1 MFRKRYISLFKSAFE
16 GSDDTAISNASILK
30 AIAAYEETLL
40 ALNSRFDQAMR
51 GDLEMMSDEEKAGF
65 NLFMGKAECATCH
78 FLPLFNGTAPPDY
91 IESEMEVL
99 GVPGNSDTLHP
110 VLDQDPGREKIIPM
124 KEYHGAFKT
133 PTVRNGAITG
143 PYMHNGVFSSLD
155 AVVEFYNK
163 GGGQGIGLNIVNQS
177 LLHLCI

>member
-1 MFRKRYISLFKSAFE
+1 MQP
-16 GSDDTAISNASILK
+16 AI
-30 AIAAYEETLL
+30 
-40 ALNSRFDQAMR
+40 F
-51 GDLEMMSDEEKAGF
+51 F
-65 NLFMGKAECATCH
+65 
-78 FLPLFNGTAPPDY
+78 PLFNGTAPPDY

-143 PYMHNGVFSSLD
+143 PYMHNGVFFFGCRGRVL
-155 AVVEFYNK
+155 
-163 GGGQGIGLNIVNQS
+163 Q
-177 LLHLCI
+177 